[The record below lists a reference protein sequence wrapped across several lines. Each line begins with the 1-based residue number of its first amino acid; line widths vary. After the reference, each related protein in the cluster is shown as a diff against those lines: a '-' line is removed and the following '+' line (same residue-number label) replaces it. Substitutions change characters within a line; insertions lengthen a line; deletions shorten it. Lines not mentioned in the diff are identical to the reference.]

1 MTPPRVVIAGAGSG
15 VGKTVI
21 ATGLMSRL
29 SHRRRV
35 QGYKVGPDFIDPMYH
50 AAATGRPSRNLDS
63 FFMDR
68 DKLVHLFGWSS
79 KDADLAVVEGVRGL
93 YDGLTA
99 TGDTGS
105 TAEIAKFI
113 RAPVVLVVNARSLAK
128 SAAAHV
134 LGFKMLDPEVDIA
147 GVILNNVS
155 GDRHRQKA
163 VEAVESLTGTEVL
176 GTIERQR
183 ERLPER
189 HLGLITM
196 DEAGDAGKLM
206 AQLEELVAD
215 VDLDRLEE
223 IARSAPHLEAETTP
237 PFEVREDRGVTFAVP
252 RDRSFCFYYQEN
264 IEALAAAGARVVTFR
279 PTDGERLPDCDA
291 LYMGGG
297 YPEVHAAALEAN
309 SDFREGAKQLSAE
322 GGLVYGE
329 CGGMMAM
336 CRSIN
341 AFGEMHDMAGI
352 FDAQATLTRDRQ
364 GLAYVRAKGTEDNF
378 LFPGMEI
385 RAHEFHYSRL
395 EPLPPGPYGFAV
407 LRGTGIGGA
416 MDGIMVRRSMGTYMH
431 QHALANLSWGPS
443 LVRAAGERPESGLQT

>member
-1 MTPPRVVIAGAGSG
+1 MTAPPRVVIAGSGSG

-29 SHRRRV
+29 AHSMKV

-50 AAATGRPSRNLDS
+50 TAATGRPSRNLDS
-63 FFMDR
+63 FFMER
-68 DKLVHLFGWSS
+68 ERLTHLFGWSS
-79 KDADLAVVEGVRGL
+79 QDAGIAVVEGVRGL

-113 RAPVVLVVNARSLAK
+113 RAPIVLVVNARSLAK

-134 LGFKMLDPEVDIA
+134 LGFKMLDPEVNIA

-155 GDRHRQKA
+155 GDRHRRKA
-163 VEAVESLTGTEVL
+163 VQAVESLTGTEVL

-189 HLGLITM
+189 HLGLLTM
-196 DEAGDAGKLM
+196 DEADDPTGLM

-215 VDLDRLEE
+215 VDLGRLMDVAKAAPQVEFE
-223 IARSAPHLEAETTP
+223 TSAPYTEAE
-237 PFEVREDRGVTFAVP
+237 RKGVTIAVP
-252 RDRSFCFYYQEN
+252 RDRAFCFYYREN
-264 IEALAAAGARVVTFR
+264 LEALDAAGAKVVTFR
-279 PTDGERLPDCDA
+279 PAEGEPLPDCDA
-291 LYMGGG
+291 AYLGGG
-297 YPEVHAAALEAN
+297 YPEVHAEALEAN
-309 SDFREGAKQLSAE
+309 GDFREGIGQLSQE
-322 GGLVYGE
+322 GRLVYGE
-329 CGGMMAM
+329 CGGLMAM

-341 AFGEMHDMAGI
+341 VFGKVHEMAGI
-352 FDAQATLTRDRQ
+352 FDTQATLTRDRQ
-364 GLAYVRAKGTEDNF
+364 GLAYVKAVGTADNF
-378 LFPGMEI
+378 LFPGAQI

-395 EPLPPGPYGFAV
+395 EPLPSGPYGFSI

-431 QHALANLSWGPS
+431 QHAIANPAWGAS
-443 LVRAAGERPESGLQT
+443 MVHAAGE

>member
-1 MTPPRVVIAGAGSG
+1 MTAPPRVVLAGAGSG

-29 SHRRRV
+29 SRGHTV

-68 DKLVHLFGWSS
+68 ETLVQLFGWSS
-79 KDADLAVVEGVRGL
+79 RDADIAVVEGVRGL

-105 TAEIAKFI
+105 TAEIAKFLH
-113 RAPVVLVVNARSLAK
+113 APVVLVVNARSLAK
-128 SAAAHV
+128 SAAALV
-134 LGFKMLDPEVDIA
+134 LGFKTLDPQINIA

-155 GDRHRQKA
+155 GDRHRRKA
-163 VEAVESLTGTEVL
+163 VEAVESLTGIEVV

-189 HLGLITM
+189 HLGLVTVE
-196 DEAGDAGKLM
+196 DAGDARTLM
-206 AQLEELVAD
+206 ARLEDLVAEVD
-215 VDLDRLEE
+215 VERLVE
-223 IARSAPHLEAETTP
+223 IARSAPPMEVATAP
-237 PFEVREDRGVTFAVP
+237 PFASSEDRGVTVAVP
-252 RDRSFCFYYQEN
+252 RDRSFCFYYPEN
-264 IEALAAAGARVVTFR
+264 LEALQAAGAKVVTFR
-279 PTDGERLPDCDA
+279 PTDGDDLPDCDA

-309 SDFREGAKQLSAE
+309 SGFLDGVKQLSE
-322 GGLVYGE
+322 DGGLVYGE
-329 CGGMMAM
+329 CGGMMTM

-341 AFGEMHDMAGI
+341 AFGEVHRMAGV
-352 FDAQATLTRDRQ
+352 FDAQATLTEDRQ
-364 GLAYVRAKGTEDNF
+364 GLAYVKARGTSENF
-378 LFPGMEI
+378 LFPGAEI

-395 EPLPPGPYGFAV
+395 EPLPDGPYGYAV
-407 LRGTGIGGA
+407 LRGTGIGKA

-431 QHALANLSWGPS
+431 QHALANPLWGPS
-443 LVRAAGERPESGLQT
+443 MVDAAGDEKRSS

>member
-1 MTPPRVVIAGAGSG
+1 M
-15 VGKTVI
+15 
-21 ATGLMSRL
+21 
-29 SHRRRV
+29 
-35 QGYKVGPDFIDPMYH
+35 
-50 AAATGRPSRNLDS
+50 
-63 FFMDR
+63 
-68 DKLVHLFGWSS
+68 
-79 KDADLAVVEGVRGL
+79 VEGVRGL

-105 TAEIAKFI
+105 TAEIAKYL

-134 LGFKMLDPEVDIA
+134 LGFKMLDPEVAIA

-155 GDRHRQKA
+155 GDRHRRKA

-176 GTIERQR
+176 GTIERQK
-183 ERLPER
+183 EHLPER
-189 HLGLITM
+189 HLGLVTM
-196 DEAGDAGKLM
+196 DEAGDPQKLM
-206 AQLEELVAD
+206 ARLEELVAD
-215 VDLDRLEE
+215 VDLDRLME
-223 IARSAPHLEAETTP
+223 IASAAPHLDTDTSP
-237 PFEVREDRGVTFAVP
+237 PFEVREDRGITFAVP

-279 PTDGERLPDCDA
+279 PTDGEGLPDCDA

-309 SDFREGAKQLSAE
+309 SDFREGARQLSLD
-322 GGLVYGE
+322 GRLVYGE

-341 AFGEMHDMAGI
+341 AFGTEHAMAGI
-352 FDAQATLTRDRQ
+352 FDVQASLTLERQ
-364 GLAYVRAKGTEDNF
+364 GLAYVRAKGTVDNF
-378 LFPGMEI
+378 LFPSMDI

-395 EPLPPGPYGFAV
+395 EPLPSGPYGYQV
-407 LRGTGIGGA
+407 LRGTGIDGA

-431 QHALANLSWGPS
+431 QHALANPEWGPAM
-443 LVRAAGERPESGLQT
+443 VRAAGR

>member
-1 MTPPRVVIAGAGSG
+1 MNAPPRLVIAGAGSG

-29 SHRRRV
+29 AHRRRV

-68 DKLVHLFGWSS
+68 DRLLRLFGWSS
-79 KDADLAVVEGVRGL
+79 RDADLAIVEGVRGL

-134 LGFKMLDPEVDIA
+134 LGFKMLDPEVTIA

-155 GDRHRQKA
+155 GDRHRRKA
-163 VEAVESLTGTEVL
+163 VEAVESLTGTEVV
-176 GTIERQR
+176 GTIERQK

-189 HLGLITM
+189 HLGLVTLE
-196 DEAGDAGKLM
+196 EAGDARTLL
-206 AQLEELVAD
+206 ARLEELVAD
-215 VDLDRLEE
+215 VDVGRLEE
-223 IARSAPHLEAETTP
+223 IARSAPPMEVPASS
-237 PFEVREDRGVTFAVP
+237 PFETLERREATIAVP
-252 RDRSFCFYYQEN
+252 RDRSFCFYYPEN
-264 IEALAAAGARVVTFR
+264 LEALEAAGAKVVTFR
-279 PTDGERLPDCDA
+279 PTDGEGLPDCDA
-291 LYMGGG
+291 VYMGGG
-297 YPEVHAAALEAN
+297 YPEVHAEALEAN
-309 SDFREGAKQLSAE
+309 RDFLEGVRQLSE
-322 GGLVYGE
+322 SGGLVYGE
-329 CGGMMAM
+329 CGGMMVM
-336 CRSIN
+336 CRSIS
-341 AFGEMHDMAGI
+341 AFGRVSRMVGI
-352 FDAQATLTRDRQ
+352 FDAQATLTSDRQ
-364 GLAYVRAKGTEDNF
+364 GLAYVEARGTADNF
-378 LFPGMEI
+378 LFPGKDI

-395 EPLPPGPYGFAV
+395 EPLPPGPYGFSV
-407 LRGTGIGGA
+407 LRGTGIGGS

-431 QHALANLSWGPS
+431 QHALANREWGAAM
-443 LVRAAGERPESGLQT
+443 VRAASR